1 MENNL
6 LHTPVGV
13 RDIYSDECAKK
24 IEIQNVIRDVMK
36 SYAYDDIQTPTFEF
50 FDIFNKERGS
60 VASKNMY
67 KFFDREGNTLV
78 LRPDIT
84 PSIARA
90 AAKYY
95 LDEEFPIRLSYIGN
109 TFINN
114 NEYQGKLKEITQIG
128 AELIGDTT
136 SDADAELVAMVIK
149 CLLKTGLTE
158 FQVEIGHVNFFK
170 GLLEESGID
179 ESTEEE
185 LRVLIS
191 NKNNFGVEELLKNRD
206 MSDELKNVFSKLP
219 ELFGGAEILDA
230 AGDMTSNKKALDAI
244 DRLKKLYS
252 ILSYYGVEKYVTF
265 DLGMLSHYNYYTG
278 IIFNAYTY
286 GTGDAIVNGGRYDNL
301 LKQFGKKSPSI
312 GFGIIV
318 DQLMVALSRQKINV
332 QVNNVKTMILYKNS
346 LQELAVGLAGYCR
359 KSGDLISLIRK
370 SSSKD
375 IDEYIAYAR
384 RSNIGG
390 ILYIENDETIK
401 VINAGTGDVQ
411 IAKISEML
419 GE

>member
-114 NEYQGKLKEITQIG
+114 NIIAFYILFI
-128 AELIGDTT
+128 
-136 SDADAELVAMVIK
+136 
-149 CLLKTGLTE
+149 
-158 FQVEIGHVNFFK
+158 
-170 GLLEESGID
+170 
-179 ESTEEE
+179 
-185 LRVLIS
+185 
-191 NKNNFGVEELLKNRD
+191 NK
-206 MSDELKNVFSKLP
+206 
-219 ELFGGAEILDA
+219 
-230 AGDMTSNKKALDAI
+230 
-244 DRLKKLYS
+244 
-252 ILSYYGVEKYVTF
+252 
-265 DLGMLSHYNYYTG
+265 
-278 IIFNAYTY
+278 
-286 GTGDAIVNGGRYDNL
+286 
-301 LKQFGKKSPSI
+301 
-312 GFGIIV
+312 
-318 DQLMVALSRQKINV
+318 
-332 QVNNVKTMILYKNS
+332 
-346 LQELAVGLAGYCR
+346 
-359 KSGDLISLIRK
+359 
-370 SSSKD
+370 
-375 IDEYIAYAR
+375 
-384 RSNIGG
+384 
-390 ILYIENDETIK
+390 
-401 VINAGTGDVQ
+401 
-411 IAKISEML
+411 
-419 GE
+419 